1 MKFKINKF
9 GIDNSEQQIYYYDI
23 KLISLSCA
31 LYAQE
36 MEEVMGEEV
45 MKDEKKL
52 TDVTEREITK
62 ANGFLM
68 LFVIIAGN
76 ILSLIL
82 CIVCG
87 FIYEAGLAAIGT
99 IILILGILGFIVF
112 SIMWGG
118 LHIVNPKEA
127 VVLTLFGNY
136 YGTIKTPGYFY
147 TNPFATALAPA
158 VNEKEAAT
166 EVSLQNT
173 ELSANVNFNLPKKK
187 VSLKT
192 MTLNNKQ
199 QKVNDALGNP
209 IIIGAVV
216 IWKVIDPTK
225 AIFNVDNYRTYLS
238 IQCDST
244 IRKITRLYPYDLLE
258 EDEDEEKHERTL
270 RGSSQEIAESMR
282 EELQQRVIEAGIEVK
297 EVRITHLS
305 YSEEIAAAM
314 LQKQQASAVIAARKK
329 IVEGAV
335 GMVDMAIKQL
345 SEDEIVVL
353 DDERKAAMVSNLLV
367 VLCGNKEAQPV
378 VNSSSIY

>member
-1 MKFKINKF
+1 MDKNL
-9 GIDNSEQQIYYYDI
+9 NHEHLEERVI
-23 KLISLSCA
+23 K
-31 LYAQE
+31 
-36 MEEVMGEEV
+36 
-45 MKDEKKL
+45 
-52 TDVTEREITK
+52 K

-68 LFVIIAGN
+68 LFVIIAGFP
-76 ILSLIL
+76 LSLAL
-82 CIVCG
+82 CICCG
-87 FIYEAGLAAIGT
+87 FAFEAELNAIGT
-99 IILILGILGFIVF
+99 ILLLLGILGFIIFPIMCAGFHVANPNEAIVF
-112 SIMWGG
+112 
-118 LHIVNPKEA
+118 
-127 VVLTLFGNY
+127 TLFGKY
-136 YGTIKTPGYFY
+136 YGTIKSPGFFY
-147 TNPFATALAPA
+147 TNPFASAVAPL
-158 VNEKEAAT
+158 VTESEPST
-166 EVSLQNT
+166 EVTVQGK
-173 ELSANVNFNLPKKK
+173 ELSANVNLNLPKKK

-192 MTLNNKQ
+192 MTLNNHK

-216 IWKVIDPTK
+216 IWKVINPTK
-225 AIFNVDNYRTYLS
+225 AVFNVDNYRTFLS

-258 EDEDEEKHERTL
+258 EDEKEEENERTL

-282 EELQQRVIEAGIEVK
+282 EELQQRVAVAGIEVQ

-345 SEDEIVVL
+345 SEDEIVIL
-353 DDERKAAMVSNLLV
+353 DEERKAAMVSNLLV
-367 VLCGNKEAQPV
+367 VLCGNKEVQPV

>member
-1 MKFKINKF
+1 MSEENMKK
-9 GIDNSEQQIYYYDI
+9 
-23 KLISLSCA
+23 
-31 LYAQE
+31 
-36 MEEVMGEEV
+36 
-45 MKDEKKL
+45 
-52 TDVTEREITK
+52 DVTEHEITQ
-62 ANGFLM
+62 ARGFAM
-68 LFVIIAGN
+68 LFVIPIGFAASLAFCISCRFAFNANLKNVG
-76 ILSLIL
+76 ILMLL
-82 CIVCG
+82 
-87 FIYEAGLAAIGT
+87 
-99 IILILGILGFIVF
+99 LGIMGFIVF
-112 SIMWGG
+112 SIMCGG
-118 LHIVNPKEA
+118 FHIINPKEA

-136 YGTIKTPGYFY
+136 YGTIKTPGFFY
-147 TNPFATALAPA
+147 TNPFAGAIAPA
-158 VNEKEAAT
+158 TNEKEPAT
-166 EVSLQNT
+166 EVSIQGAEMST
-173 ELSANVNFNLPKKK
+173 NLNLNLLKKK

-225 AIFNVDNYRTYLS
+225 AVFNVDNYRTFLS

-244 IRKITRLYPYDLLE
+244 IRKITRLYPYDLME
-258 EDEDEEKHERTL
+258 EDEDEEKHEKTL
-270 RGSSQEIAESMR
+270 RGSSQEIANSMK
-282 EELQQRVIEAGIEVK
+282 EELQQRVEEAGIEVK

-305 YSEEIAAAM
+305 YAEEIAAAM

-345 SEDEIVVL
+345 GEEEIVVL
-353 DDERKAAMVSNLLV
+353 DEERKAAMVSNLLV

>member
-1 MKFKINKF
+1 MNEENKKK
-9 GIDNSEQQIYYYDI
+9 DVMEQ
-23 KLISLSCA
+23 
-31 LYAQE
+31 
-36 MEEVMGEEV
+36 
-45 MKDEKKL
+45 
-52 TDVTEREITK
+52 EITQ
-62 ANGFLM
+62 AHGFTM
-68 LFVIIAGN
+68 LFVIFAGY
-76 ILSLIL
+76 LASFAC
-82 CIVCG
+82 CISCG
-87 FIYEAGLAAIGT
+87 FAFNAHLNAVGIFML
-99 IILILGILGFIVF
+99 LLGVTGFIAF
-112 SIMWGG
+112 SIMCGG
-118 LHIVNPKEA
+118 FHVINPKEA

-136 YGTIKTPGYFY
+136 YGTIKTPGFFY
-147 TNPFATALAPA
+147 TNPFAGAIAPTT
-158 VNEKEAAT
+158 NEKEPAT
-166 EVSLQNT
+166 EVSIQGT
-173 ELSANVNFNLPKKK
+173 EVSTNLNLNLLKKK

-225 AIFNVDNYRTYLS
+225 AVFNVDNYRTFLS

-244 IRKITRLYPYDLLE
+244 IRKITRLYPYDLME
-258 EDEDEEKHERTL
+258 EDEDEEKHEKTL
-270 RGSSQEIAESMR
+270 RGSSQEIANSMK
-282 EELQQRVIEAGIEVK
+282 EELQQRVEEAGIEVK

-305 YSEEIAAAM
+305 YAEEIAAAM

-345 SEDEIVVL
+345 GEEEIVVL
-353 DDERKAAMVSNLLV
+353 DEERKAAMVSNLLV